1 MSFWMPWACRRLA
14 ATRSARSFTS
24 EAVSPP
30 VGRRSEPFALNAAE
44 TKAKP
49 PTADT
54 TRTAS
59 FAQTPALRLCSVPNA
74 GPPDTRCSRADPVLC
89 GPCVVS
95 FPWWVDYS
103 RFLQSITTGGS
114 VRKNK
119 RGNAPE
125 PARIGNRWAGP
136 AMMTS
141 GIIGLLWIVVFY
153 TTSKGAV
160 HIPYY
165 SDLGNWNL
173 VIGMGFIVAAFGFAT
188 KWE

>member
-1 MSFWMPWACRRLA
+1 M
-14 ATRSARSFTS
+14 
-24 EAVSPP
+24 
-30 VGRRSEPFALNAAE
+30 
-44 TKAKP
+44 
-49 PTADT
+49 
-54 TRTAS
+54 
-59 FAQTPALRLCSVPNA
+59 
-74 GPPDTRCSRADPVLC
+74 
-89 GPCVVS
+89 
-95 FPWWVDYS
+95 
-103 RFLQSITTGGS
+103 
-114 VRKNK
+114 RKNK

-153 TTSKGAV
+153 TTSNGAV
-160 HIPYY
+160 HIPFY